1 MELETITVSMI
12 PSLLPAIQKN
22 FDWAKKMTG
31 ANRTWDSDE
40 VIKVI
45 ESAIYDGI
53 GLVAYDADDIAGV
66 VVFRKSRLTFNRFF
80 SGVEVV
86 FHVDSDITAR
96 KKISVIRL
104 FLEGIDQWAKD
115 NEIQQTIIF
124 TMRDN
129 PLVKRLMG
137 NGYVENETAFIKTIG
152 GN

>member
-66 VVFRKSRLTFNRFF
+66 VVFRKS
-80 SGVEVV
+80 
-86 FHVDSDITAR
+86 
-96 KKISVIRL
+96 
-104 FLEGIDQWAKD
+104 
-115 NEIQQTIIF
+115 
-124 TMRDN
+124 
-129 PLVKRLMG
+129 
-137 NGYVENETAFIKTIG
+137 
-152 GN
+152 